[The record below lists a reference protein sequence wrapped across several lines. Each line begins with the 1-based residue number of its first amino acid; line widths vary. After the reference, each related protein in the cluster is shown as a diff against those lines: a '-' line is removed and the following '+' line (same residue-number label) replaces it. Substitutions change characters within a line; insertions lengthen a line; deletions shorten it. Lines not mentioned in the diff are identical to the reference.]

1 MSWNPLCHL
10 EGKCNYPI
18 NQQCEV
24 KTWHASIIVSV
35 WQYEHQYDTKICTFM
50 CNAKQLPLS
59 DILSLAKLMLLQD
72 NTSAIWTAE
81 RLLGHRGSSKEREYS
96 QVSMTLSDTCAA
108 LQPLCR
114 HCIDPSKRFQR
125 DFTHALYQCQV
136 IRTFL
141 RVSGGSHVT
150 ENIWIKHREKVAF
163 NPDNWTIYTWEIILL
178 HYIKLFY

>member
-1 MSWNPLCHL
+1 
-10 EGKCNYPI
+10 
-18 NQQCEV
+18 
-24 KTWHASIIVSV
+24 
-35 WQYEHQYDTKICTFM
+35 M

-59 DILSLAKLMLLQD
+59 HILSLTKLMPLQD

-81 RLLGHRGSSKEREYS
+81 RLLGYHGSNKEREYS

-114 HCIDPSKRFQR
+114 HCIDPSKRNQR

-150 ENIWIKHREKVAF
+150 ANSCFLIL
-163 NPDNWTIYTWEIILL
+163 TI
-178 HYIKLFY
+178 